1 MTTTTDTSAMT
12 LAQKSDRILA
22 QTRGLSGATP
32 NATRLIE
39 ELRLAL
45 ESNRNDVQRLTAERD
60 EARKMC
66 CELEARIIVLEEDRR
81 DTSNKFGTNPCS
93 EIILA
98 DSPLARYPKEIA
110 KRKGWDCFK
119 ENTTNDK

>member
-1 MTTTTDTSAMT
+1 M
-12 LAQKSDRILA
+12 SDVFVGDNDHGDRVPSVGVLLQMIK
-22 QTRGLSGATP
+22 Q
-32 NATRLIE
+32 
-39 ELRLAL
+39 LR
-45 ESNRNDVQRLTAERD
+45 AERD

-119 ENTTNDK
+119 EDGK